1 MQQLMTKLETLQAAY
16 ADSSEL
22 ELVFDKLIGGKL
34 SEQRL
39 KLARYDRDLAQFE
52 QQYGMS
58 SSEFYRR
65 FESGDLGD
73 AMDFFEW
80 SGLWE
85 LRQRLAGQ
93 INQLE
98 RSLDL

>member
-22 ELVFDKLIGGKL
+22 ELIFDKLIGGKL

-39 KLARYDRDLAQFE
+39 TLARYDRDLAQFE
-52 QQYGMS
+52 QQHGMS
-58 SSEFYRR
+58 SHEFYRR

-73 AMDFFEW
+73 DMDYFEW

-85 LRQRLAGQ
+85 LRQRLASQ
-93 INQLE
+93 IQHLE
-98 RSLDL
+98 RSLSS

>member
-1 MQQLMTKLETLQAAY
+1 MQQLMTKLKTLQAVY

-22 ELVFDKLIGGKL
+22 ELAFDKLIGGKL

-58 SSEFYRR
+58 SPEFYRR

-73 AMDFFEW
+73 DMDYFEW

-85 LRQRLAGQ
+85 LRQKLAGQ
-93 INQLE
+93 IHNLE
-98 RSLDL
+98 RSLES

>member
-65 FESGDLGD
+65 FENGDLGD

>member
-16 ADSSEL
+16 ADSNEL

-58 SSEFYRR
+58 SPEFYRR

-73 AMDFFEW
+73 DMDYFEW

-85 LRQRLAGQ
+85 LRQRLASQ
-93 INQLE
+93 IQYLE
-98 RSLDL
+98 RSLSS